1 MEQNKHE
8 KFRNA
13 SVAIKFSHTIED
25 RRIIHDFGNI
35 EKTSCYKHHI
45 INTISIMFLVDD
57 NTIDME
63 LFNRPD
69 DYVHTEIIVS
79 SKDKNNEE
87 GEKTPKIFPLRH
99 ITLLPFF
106 DELGLYV
113 KSA

>member
-1 MEQNKHE
+1 ML
-8 KFRNA
+8 
-13 SVAIKFSHTIED
+13 
-25 RRIIHDFGNI
+25 
-35 EKTSCYKHHI
+35 
-45 INTISIMFLVDD
+45 LVDD

-87 GEKTPKIFPLRH
+87 SEKYLKIPPLRH

-106 DELGLYV
+106 DEFGLYV